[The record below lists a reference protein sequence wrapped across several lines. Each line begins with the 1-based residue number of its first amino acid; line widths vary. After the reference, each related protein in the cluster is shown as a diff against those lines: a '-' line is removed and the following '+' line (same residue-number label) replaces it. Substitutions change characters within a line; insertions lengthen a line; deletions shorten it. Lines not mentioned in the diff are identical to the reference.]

1 MRVKRFVLIVL
12 ATLLSA
18 AAAGT
23 IYQTVSVRRDA
34 ARFPPPGRLVDVGG
48 RRLHLLCIGDG
59 RATVIFEASMMS
71 SSVSF
76 AEARAAI
83 SRRARVCSY
92 DRMGTGWSDAA
103 PANISIGALADD
115 LDRLLDRA
123 VASPPYIVEAASI
136 GGLVAELY
144 ARRHPERVAG
154 MVFVDAGHSAVLE
167 SVAPR
172 VTAAVTAE
180 ACLLP
185 LAARLGLLRAIDP
198 LGLRHATAGDD
209 AMWRV
214 YRVEPMMALCRMVRD
229 RETTLREFR
238 EAPPLRA
245 DVPLTVLTAES
256 SEGLLP
262 FGLAGAQADALA
274 RDWRDLQQQLSR
286 RSSRGTWRMVAGS
299 DHLIGS
305 SQPHAV
311 AAAVLELLDQLG
323 ARE

>member
-1 MRVKRFVLIVL
+1 MRVNRLVLIVL
-12 ATLLSA
+12 AALLST
-18 AAAGT
+18 AAAGA
-23 IYQTVSVRRDA
+23 IYQTVSVRRDT

-59 RATVIFEASMMS
+59 RPTVIFEASMLS
-71 SSVSF
+71 NSVSF
-76 AEARAAI
+76 PEARAAI

-103 PANISIGALADD
+103 PATVSIGALADD

-154 MVFVDAGHSAVLE
+154 LVFVDAGHSAVLE
-167 SVAPR
+167 SIAPR
-172 VTAAVTAE
+172 VTATVTAE

-198 LGLRHATAGDD
+198 LGLRHAAAGDD

-299 DHLIGS
+299 DHLIGN

-311 AAAVLELLDQLG
+311 AAAVLDLLDWLR
-323 ARE
+323 ASE

>member
-12 ATLLSA
+12 VSLLSA
-18 AAAGT
+18 AAAGAV
-23 IYQTVSVRRDA
+23 YQTLSVRRDA

-59 RATVIFEASMMS
+59 RPTVIFEASMSS

-76 AEARAAI
+76 AEARSAI

-92 DRMGTGWSDAA
+92 DRMGTGWSDAP
-103 PANISIGALADD
+103 PATVSIGALADD

-123 VASPPYIVEAASI
+123 VTSPPYIVEAASI

-154 MVFVDAGHSAVLE
+154 LVFVDAGHSAVLE
-167 SVAPR
+167 SIAPR
-172 VTAAVTAE
+172 VTATVTAE

-185 LAARLGLLRAIDP
+185 LAARLGLLRAFDP
-198 LGLRHATAGDD
+198 IGLRHAPAGDE
-209 AMWRV
+209 AMWRI
-214 YRVEPMMALCRMVRD
+214 YRVEPMTTFCGVVRG
-229 RETTLREFR
+229 RAATLQEFR

-256 SEGLLP
+256 TEGLIP
-262 FGLAGAQADALA
+262 FGFAAQEKGLA
-274 RDWRDLQQQLSR
+274 RDWRGLQQQLSR
-286 RSSRGTWRMVAGS
+286 RSSRGTWRVVAGS
-299 DHLIGS
+299 DHLIGN
-305 SQPHAV
+305 SQPQAV
-311 AAAVLELLDQLG
+311 AAAVLDLVDAVRTPE
-323 ARE
+323 

>member
-1 MRVKRFVLIVL
+1 MKRVGWVAVAIV
-12 ATLLSA
+12 ASA
-18 AAAGT
+18 AAAGAL
-23 IYQTVSVRRDA
+23 YQTLNVRRDA
-34 ARFPPPGRLVDVGG
+34 ARVPQPGRLVDVGGG

-59 RATVIFEASMMS
+59 QPTVIFEASMMS

-76 AEARAAI
+76 AEARTEI
-83 SRRARVCSY
+83 SRRTRVCSY

-103 PANISIGALADD
+103 PAAVSIGALADD

-123 VASPPYIVEAASI
+123 VASPPYLVEAASI

-144 ARRHPERVAG
+144 ARRHPERIAG
-154 MVFVDAGHSAVLE
+154 LVFIDAGHSAVLE
-167 SVAPR
+167 SMAPR
-172 VTAAVTAE
+172 VTATVAAE

-185 LAARLGLLRAIDP
+185 LAAGLGLLRAVDP
-198 LGLRHATAGDD
+198 LGLRRAPADEG
-209 AMWRV
+209 AQWRI

-256 SEGLLP
+256 SAGMIP

-286 RSSRGTWRMVAGS
+286 RSSRGTWRMVADS
-299 DHLIGS
+299 DHLIGNR
-305 SQPHAV
+305 QPHSV
-311 AAAVLELLDQLG
+311 AAAVVGMLEQVS
-323 ARE
+323 ASR